1 MLKVSVGTK
10 NFRTHSLDR
19 VAHRLY
25 GQKAVA
31 IVVKNEDGEDIQGVF
46 AVPMRSQP
54 GVFRLRETF
63 KAEDTDAKDKEAP
76 KRAAHVA

>member
-1 MLKVSVGTK
+1 MLNVSVGNK
-10 NFRTHSLDR
+10 SYRTHSLDR

-31 IVVKNEDGEDIQGVF
+31 IVVENKDGETIKGVF

-54 GVFRLRETF
+54 GVLRLRETF
-63 KAEDTDAKDKEAP
+63 NATDDAARADEKE
-76 KRAAHVA
+76 RSAA